1 MDGGNHYGK
10 LIMDGAEKIVFT
22 SNAIEFVGYPADA
35 YIMHTSETR
44 VMQELARIATQIG
57 GDILEIGFG
66 LGISADFIQSH
77 NINSHTIIEVHP
89 EIYARAVAWAE
100 NKPNTT
106 VIFGDW
112 YTVLPSMNKTFDG
125 VLHDTHEDVNL
136 REFFKVVPCVCKD
149 GTVVATFRYP
159 FNDVP
164 LNKVDVHLTEYER
177 VISPIPNIK
186 KFTLGWNIYT
196 NGEFHV

>member
-1 MDGGNHYGK
+1 MDGGYHYGK
-10 LIMDGAEKIVFT
+10 LIMNGTEKIVFT

-66 LGISADFIQSH
+66 LGISADFIQSQ

-89 EIYARAVAWAE
+89 EIYEQAVAWAKD
-100 NKPNTT
+100 KPNTA
-106 VIFGDW
+106 VILGDW
-112 YTVLPSMNKTFDG
+112 YTVMPNMNNTFDG
-125 VLHDTHEDVNL
+125 ILHDTHEDVNL
-136 REFFKVVPCVCKD
+136 REFFRVVPHVCKN
-149 GTVVATFRYP
+149 GTVIAVFQYP
-159 FNDVP
+159 FNDVA

-177 VISPIPNIK
+177 LATPIRNIK
-186 KFTLGWNIYT
+186 KFTLGWNTYM
-196 NGEFHV
+196 NGEFRV